1 MKTRCPSCG
10 ATASLDVLVGHD
22 DARNALQA
30 AFNSNGKLGRA
41 LVSYLALFR
50 SKTRDLS
57 FDRVATLMNEIQP
70 DIDRGEIRRDRVDYP
85 APIAAWLWAIEQTIK
100 ARDDGKL
107 SLPLTKHGYLYAVI
121 TQFKPEQ
128 YSAAHTD
135 FAQRIEPA
143 SAPKIQLTP
152 AQVELEKK
160 INATTNRLKTK
171 ENM

>member
-22 DARNALQA
+22 GARLALQA
-30 AFNSNGKLGRA
+30 AFQSNGKLGRA
-41 LVSYLALFR
+41 LVAYLALFR
-50 SKTRDLS
+50 SKSRDLS
-57 FDRVATLMNEIQP
+57 FDRVASLMNEIQP
-70 DIDRGEIRRDRVDYP
+70 DIDRAEIRRDRVDYP
-85 APIAAWLWAIEQTIK
+85 APTAAWLWAIEQTIK

-128 YSAAHTD
+128 YSAAHAD
-135 FAQRIEPA
+135 FAQRIEPT

-152 AQVELEKK
+152 AQKVLEQQ
-160 INATTNRLKTK
+160 IQANTTRLKTT
-171 ENM
+171 ENV